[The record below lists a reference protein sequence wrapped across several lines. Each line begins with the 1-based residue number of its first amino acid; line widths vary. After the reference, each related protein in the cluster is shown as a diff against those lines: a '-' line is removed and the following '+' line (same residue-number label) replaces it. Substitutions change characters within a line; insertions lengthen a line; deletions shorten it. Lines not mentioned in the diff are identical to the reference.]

1 MPNLPGDLVLA
12 EVEDKGEVNETRGL
26 TADGQVRE
34 ESPVGRHPDR
44 QAKGRNVPSLGQHRQ
59 PALPEGAK
67 VEGEA
72 AVSRPQRNP
81 G

>member
-12 EVEDKGEVNETRGL
+12 EVEDKGEVNETRDL

-34 ESPVGRHPDR
+34 ESPAGRHPDR
-44 QAKGRNVPSLGQHRQ
+44 QAKGRNVPGLGQGRQ
-59 PALPEGAK
+59 PGLPEGARA
-67 VEGEA
+67 EGEA
-72 AVSRPQRNP
+72 AASRPQRNP